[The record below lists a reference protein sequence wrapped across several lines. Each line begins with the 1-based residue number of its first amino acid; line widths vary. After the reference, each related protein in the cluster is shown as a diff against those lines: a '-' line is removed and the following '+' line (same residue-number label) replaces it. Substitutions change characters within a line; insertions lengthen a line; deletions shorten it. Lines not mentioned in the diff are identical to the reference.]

1 MIPEVV
7 RESVETFLSVV
18 GGTPVTWLGEQR
30 YGSSISESWRI
41 ETNQGYYFL
50 KHNLSRSFPE
60 MFEAE
65 ARGLQLLRDSG
76 CLQIPDVLAVDSAG
90 DHSFILMEYLKEQD
104 AKPKM
109 FENFGRAM
117 AEMHQHSWKAY
128 GLAYSNYIGS
138 LRQTNAPRGNWI
150 PFFIEERLE
159 PMLRL
164 AVERK
169 KIDQN
174 FAVSFEKLF
183 HKMEELIPVEKPAL
197 LHGDLWAGNFIPRE
211 DCVALID
218 PAVYYGHREV
228 DIAMTLLFGGFS
240 QDFYDAYNEVFP
252 LEAGWQDRI
261 ELFNLYPILV
271 HVNLFGSQYQAKLQ
285 SYLDKYIK

>member
-1 MIPEVV
+1 MIPELV
-7 RESVETFLSVV
+7 RESVEKFLSVV
-18 GGTPVTWLGEQR
+18 GGSPVTWMGEQR
-30 YGSSISESWRI
+30 FGSSISDSWRI
-41 ETNQGYYFL
+41 ETNQGFYFL
-50 KHNLSRSFPE
+50 KYNLSRQFPE

-65 ARGLQLLRDSG
+65 ARGLQILRDAG
-76 CLQIPDVLAVDSAG
+76 CMQIPEVLAVDSVG
-90 DHSFILMEYLKEQD
+90 EYSFILMEYFPEVE
-104 AKPKM
+104 AKPDM

-117 AEMHQHSWKAY
+117 AQMHQQSWKAY

-138 LRQTNAPRGNWI
+138 LRQTNAARGDWI

-169 KIDQN
+169 KIDQT

-183 HKMEELIPVEKPAL
+183 KKMDQLIPVEQPAL
-197 LHGDLWAGNFIPRE
+197 LHGDLWAGNFIPRGE
-211 DCVALID
+211 CVALID
-218 PAVYYGHREV
+218 PAVYYGHREA
-228 DIAMTLLFGGFS
+228 DIAMSLLFGGFS
-240 QDFYDAYNEVFP
+240 QGFYDAYNEIYP
-252 LEAGWQDRI
+252 LESGWKERI